1 MHMFK
6 ATGVLLL
13 ILVISVKAKSD
24 PLEIYSHY
32 GYEINPTLV
41 YLVISYPFIHGL
53 LEHLYALS
61 DNFIFALM
69 QLVYRSSSDAVDER
83 NMINME
89 RRLATTLDR
98 DKTVNYFKERLYK
111 NKWWA
116 KKKL

>member
-1 MHMFK
+1 MHTFK

-24 PLEIYSHY
+24 PLDIYSHY

-53 LEHLYALS
+53 LEHLHALS

-69 QLVYRSSSDAVDER
+69 RLVYRSQSDVVDQR
-83 NMINME
+83 NVINME

-98 DKTVNYFKERLYK
+98 DRTVNYYKDRLYK